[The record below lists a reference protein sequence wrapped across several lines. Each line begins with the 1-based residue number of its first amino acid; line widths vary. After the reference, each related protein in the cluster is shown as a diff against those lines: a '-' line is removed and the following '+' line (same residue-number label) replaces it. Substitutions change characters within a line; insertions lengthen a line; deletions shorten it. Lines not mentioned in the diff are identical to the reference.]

1 VARGVV
7 PLLLEVAVAPR
18 RTSEVA
24 VYKEA
29 GATSPKPLAMAVVA
43 VVVAALALETR
54 RSASDAGDRSRCEDM
69 ADVVVHSRSYV
80 ILCDESI
87 QANSIDQST
96 NQPNHCE
103 LESRTN
109 LPSYQSID
117 IDGSWMDVSSLLLLL
132 LLSGC
137 SLLHA
142 STPHTD
148 IISPINIISHSTI

>member
-1 VARGVV
+1 MARGVV

-69 ADVVVHSRSYV
+69 ADIDVCCRSLTIIICHSV
-80 ILCDESI
+80 
-87 QANSIDQST
+87 
-96 NQPNHCE
+96 
-103 LESRTN
+103 
-109 LPSYQSID
+109 
-117 IDGSWMDVSSLLLLL
+117 
-132 LLSGC
+132 
-137 SLLHA
+137 
-142 STPHTD
+142 
-148 IISPINIISHSTI
+148 